1 MKLPIVVSPT
11 EPTTLGR
18 GLMWLDT
25 GDKDN
30 NGTNDNILKIYDGTQ
45 WLVVHFQ

>member
-1 MKLPIVVSPT
+1 MKLPIIISPT
-11 EPTTLGR
+11 EPTELGK

-25 GDKDN
+25 GDKDG
-30 NGTNDNILKIYDGTQ
+30 NGDNDNVLKIYDGTK

>member
-1 MKLPIVVSPT
+1 MKLPIVVSAT
-11 EPTTLGR
+11 EPTQLGK
-18 GLMWLDT
+18 GLMWLDI
-25 GDKDN
+25 GDKDE